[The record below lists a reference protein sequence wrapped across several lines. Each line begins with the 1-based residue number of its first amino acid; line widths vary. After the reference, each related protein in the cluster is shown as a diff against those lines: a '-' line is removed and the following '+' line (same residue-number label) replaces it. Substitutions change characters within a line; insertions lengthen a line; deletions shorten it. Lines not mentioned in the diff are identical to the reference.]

1 MDIYI
6 AILRGINVSGK
17 NAIKMID
24 LKNLFEYL
32 NFNHVTT
39 YIQSGNVIFTSDL
52 KDKNQ
57 LKELISSQIKKSFS
71 LNVPILLLKI
81 DELREI
87 FSQNPFYADKET
99 NSIHFTFFDNQ
110 PDFDNIQIIE
120 SKKAKD
126 EEIVIR
132 NNVAY
137 IYCPNGYGKTKLTN
151 NFIETKL
158 KTIATTRNY
167 RTTNELLKIAES
179 I

>member
-1 MDIYI
+1 MIYI

-17 NAIKMID
+17 NSIKMID
-24 LKNLFEYL
+24 LKNLFESL

-39 YIQSGNVIFTSDL
+39 YIQSGNVIFSSDL
-52 KDKNQ
+52 ENKNQ
-57 LKELISSQIKKSFS
+57 LKELISSQIEKKFS
-71 LNVPILLLKI
+71 LNIPVLVLKI
-81 DELREI
+81 SELRDI
-87 FSQNPFYADKET
+87 FSQNPFSAEKET
-99 NSIHFTFFDNQ
+99 NSIHFTFFGNQ
-110 PDFDNIQIIE
+110 PNLENIQIIE
-120 SKKAKD
+120 SKKAID

-151 NFIETKL
+151 NFIENKL
-158 KTIATTRNY
+158 KTIVTTRNY